1 MPSMTLPL
9 SAPETSAG
17 GRAHSERSDSLGLAL
32 AVVLASLFFFSWFY
46 RLPLSETDEGIVAV
60 GAERILRGQI
70 PYRDFFSE
78 LGPGS
83 FYLQAAIFKILGTHA
98 AAMRLTAWLLGGIIS
113 GLIYLLARRLMTGAA
128 AFLPSAV
135 FALVCYP
142 ATYRVSH
149 HWWGNFF
156 MLLTVLCLM
165 PSETQAGPSSAPA
178 RIVLVGAGVLAG
190 FILLSMQSMGVWTL
204 LMGAGFLSVHPLL
217 DRQVEWREAFRRGT
231 RQAGWFVLGAA
242 LTMGGAAA
250 YFASHGALAEWVN
263 DNFLFLLVNYRAYL
277 DVPQASPLV
286 IILHIGRLAITQPS
300 VHFVLYAVGYPAFFL
315 APILAYGGTAWQLLS
330 SRCPEASQ
338 ARILLLLLLQG
349 VGAFVANSHALDTFH
364 LMSAAPLMLV
374 LLVYH
379 WRQLI
384 HRRHAG
390 LRRAALAS
398 AALAMALAGFAGV
411 RKAVNTAPISVPVPT
426 RRGMVY
432 RQAAAAQELQERMAA
447 IERLLPAGAET
458 FFYPYNAELYFLTAT
473 RNPTRYDV
481 LLPEFHTSQQMQ
493 EALAALRHSRPGFIF
508 SLDETQRWTIRP
520 HFPDDPPDV
529 FGPHPVES
537 VLAAPG
543 SGYRL
548 AETVAGMEVWTR
560 EP

>member
-1 MPSMTLPL
+1 MPSMNLPL
-9 SAPETSAG
+9 SAPETAAG
-17 GRAHSERSDSLGLAL
+17 GCAHSERSDSLGN
-32 AVVLASLFFFSWFY
+32 AVAVILASLFFFSWFY

-60 GAERILRGQI
+60 GAERILRGQV

-78 LGPGS
+78 LGPAS
-83 FYLQAAIFKILGTHA
+83 FYLQAAIFKILGTHVG
-98 AAMRLTAWLLGGIIS
+98 AMRLTAWLLGGIIS
-113 GLIYLLARRLMTGAA
+113 GLIYLLARRVVTGAA

-149 HWWGNFF
+149 HWWGNFLL
-156 MLLTVLCLM
+156 LLTVLCLM
-165 PSETQAGPSSAPA
+165 PSETQAGPSSAPG
-178 RIVLVGAGVLAG
+178 RKVLVGAGVLAG
-190 FILLSMQSMGVWTL
+190 LTLLSMQSMGAWTL
-204 LMGAGFLSVHPLL
+204 LMGAGFLSLHVLL
-217 DRQVEWREAFRRGT
+217 ERQGGWRDAFRRGI

-242 LTMGGAAA
+242 LTLGCAAA
-250 YFASHGALAEWVN
+250 YFASQGALAEWVN

-300 VHFVLYAVGYPAFFL
+300 VHFALYAIGYPAFFL
-315 APILAYGGTAWQLLS
+315 GPALAYGGTAWQLLS
-330 SRCPEASQ
+330 SRRPEASE

-349 VGAFVANSHALDTFH
+349 VGALLANSHALDTFH

-379 WRQLI
+379 WRRI
-384 HRRHAG
+384 IRRLAW
-390 LRRAALAS
+390 LRRAALAT
-398 AALAMALAGFAGV
+398 AALALALVVFAGV
-411 RKAVNTAPISVPVPT
+411 RKAINTAPISVPVPT
-426 RRGMVY
+426 RRGIVY
-432 RQAAAAQELQERMAA
+432 REAAAAQKLRKRVAA
-447 IERLLPAGAET
+447 IERLLPAGTET
-458 FFYPYNAELYFLTAT
+458 FFYPYNAELYFLTGT

-481 LLPEFHTSQQMQ
+481 LLPEFHTPQQME
-493 EALAALRHSRPGFIF
+493 EALATLRHSSPEFIF
-508 SLDETQRWTIRP
+508 SVGEVQRWTIRP

-529 FGPHPVES
+529 FGPHPVENA
-537 VLAAPG
+537 LAAPA

-560 EP
+560 KP

>member
-1 MPSMTLPL
+1 MPSMILPL
-9 SAPETSAG
+9 SAPETAAG
-17 GRAHSERSDSLGLAL
+17 GRAHSERSDSLGNAL

-83 FYLQAAIFKILGTHA
+83 FYLQAAIFKIVGTHA

-113 GLIYLLARRLMTGAA
+113 GLIYLLARRLVTGAA

-156 MLLTVLCLM
+156 LLLTVLCLM
-165 PSETQAGPSSAPA
+165 PSETLAGPPSAPG
-178 RIVLVGAGVLAG
+178 RKVLVGAGALAG
-190 FILLSMQSMGVWTL
+190 LALLCMQSMGAWTL
-204 LMGAGFLSVHPLL
+204 LMGAGFLLVHPLL
-217 DRQVEWREAFRRGT
+217 DRQAGWRDVFRRGT
-231 RQAGWFVLGAA
+231 GQAGWFVLGAA
-242 LTMGGAAA
+242 LTLGGGAA
-250 YFASHGALAEWVN
+250 YFASQGALTEWVN
-263 DNFLFLLVNYRAYL
+263 DNFIFLLVNYRAYL

-300 VHFVLYAVGYPAFFL
+300 IHFALYAIGYPAFFL
-315 APILAYGGTAWQLLS
+315 APVLAYGGTAWQLLS
-330 SRCPEASQ
+330 SRRPEASQ

-374 LLVYH
+374 LVVYH
-379 WRQLI
+379 WQRLI
-384 HRRHAG
+384 HRRAW

-398 AALAMALAGFAGV
+398 AALAMALAVFTGV

-432 RQAAAAQELQERMAA
+432 RQAVAAQELQERIAA

-458 FFYPYNAELYFLTAT
+458 FFYPYNAELYFLTVT

-481 LLPEFHTSQQMQ
+481 LLPEFHTSRQMQ

-508 SLDETQRWTIRP
+508 SLDGTQRWTIRP

-529 FGPHPVES
+529 VGPHPVKS

>member
-1 MPSMTLPL
+1 MNLPL
-9 SAPETSAG
+9 SAPETAAG
-17 GRAHSERSDSLGLAL
+17 GRPYSGRSDSLAN
-32 AVVLASLFFFSWFY
+32 AVAVILASLFFFSWFY

-60 GAERILRGQI
+60 GAERILRGQV

-78 LGPGS
+78 LGPAS
-83 FYLQAAIFKILGTHA
+83 FYMQAAIFKILGTHA
-98 AAMRLTAWLLGGIIS
+98 AALRLTAWLLGGIIS
-113 GLIYLLARRLMTGAA
+113 GLIYLLARRVVTGAA

-142 ATYRVSH
+142 AAYRVSH

-156 MLLTVLCLM
+156 LLLTVLCLM
-165 PSETQAGPSSAPA
+165 PSETQAGPSSAP
-178 RIVLVGAGVLAG
+178 RRKVLVGAGVLAG
-190 FILLSMQSMGVWTL
+190 LTLLSMQSMGAWAL
-204 LMGAGFLSVHPLL
+204 LMGAGFLSVHLL
-217 DRQVEWREAFRRGT
+217 LERQGGWRDAFRRGT

-242 LTMGGAAA
+242 LTLGCAAA
-250 YFASHGALAEWVN
+250 YFASQGALAEWVN

-300 VHFVLYAVGYPAFFL
+300 VHFALYAIGYPAFVL
-315 APILAYGGTAWQLLS
+315 GPALAYGGTAWQLLS
-330 SRCPEASQ
+330 SRRPQGWE

-349 VGAFVANSHALDTFH
+349 VGALLANSHALDTFH

-379 WRQLI
+379 WRRIIQ
-384 HRRHAG
+384 RRTW

-398 AALAMALAGFAGV
+398 AALALALAVFAGV
-411 RKAVNTAPISVPVPT
+411 RKAINTAPIGVPVPT
-426 RRGMVY
+426 RRGIVY
-432 RQAAAAQELQERMAA
+432 RKAVAAQELRERVAA
-447 IERLLPAGAET
+447 IERLLPAGTET

-481 LLPEFHTSQQMQ
+481 LLPEFHTPQQME
-493 EALAALRHSRPGFIF
+493 EALATLRHSRPEFIF
-508 SLDETQRWTIRP
+508 SMDEVQRWTIRP

-529 FGPHPVES
+529 VGSHPVES
-537 VLAAPG
+537 ALRAPG

-560 EP
+560 KP